1 MECFIV
7 LPSDVDLEH
16 GELIIRGEEAHHAIR
31 SLRLRTGDALM
42 ATNLI
47 GTCYRARVEQA
58 AVGSLVCSLEEI
70 LPNFSEADRDV
81 LLLPAMISQPARW
94 DFLLEKSTEL
104 GVMAIQ
110 PVLTERTERGHF
122 RRDRS
127 EKILRAAV
135 KQTKRAWM
143 PAIKSSLSGVE
154 TSSAKLASL
163 REALASASA
172 EGRSIFLL
180 HEAAD
185 ETASL
190 VRAMIW
196 ESAKSIA
203 IAVGPEGGFTEE
215 EVRMAREEF
224 GARVVSLG
232 PRRLRAETAAIAAL
246 AIVMAA
252 EYSAMIS
259 LVCCS

>member
-7 LPSDVDLEH
+7 LPSDVDLDR
-16 GELIIRGEEAHHAIR
+16 GELTLRGDEAHHAIR
-31 SLRLRTGDALM
+31 SLRLHAGDALI

-47 GTCYRARVEQA
+47 GACYRSRVEHA
-58 AVGSLVCSLEEI
+58 AAGTLVCSIEET
-70 LPNFSEADRDV
+70 LPNFSEPTRDV
-81 LLLPAMISQPARW
+81 LLIPAMISQPARW

-104 GVMAIQ
+104 GVKAIQ
-110 PVLTERTERGHF
+110 PVLTERTERVHF

-143 PAIKSSLSGVE
+143 PAIKTTLSAGE
-154 TSSAKLASL
+154 TKAANLASL
-163 REALASASA
+163 RDALAAANS

-180 HEAAD
+180 HESASAAD
-185 ETASL
+185 SL
-190 VRAMIW
+190 SKALIG
-196 ESAKSIA
+196 EDKKSLA

-215 EVRMAREEF
+215 EVRMASEEF

-246 AIVMAA
+246 AFVMAF
-252 EYSAMIS
+252 
-259 LVCCS
+259 

>member
-7 LPSDVDLEH
+7 FPSDVDLERR
-16 GELIIRGEEAHHAIR
+16 ELTLRGDESHHAVR
-31 SLRLRTGDALM
+31 SLRLHAGDALM

-47 GTCYRARVEQA
+47 GTCYHSRVEHPA
-58 AVGSLVCSLEEI
+58 AGSLVCSIEEI
-70 LPNFSEADRDV
+70 LPNFGEPARDV
-81 LLLPAMISQPARW
+81 LLIPAMISQPARW
-94 DFLLEKSTEL
+94 DFLLEKATEL
-104 GVMAIQ
+104 GVKAIQ
-110 PVLTERTERGHF
+110 PVLTERTERVHF

-143 PAIKSSLSGVE
+143 PAIKSTLSTRDV
-154 TSSAKLASL
+154 SSSKLASL
-163 REALASASA
+163 RDALASAVA
-172 EGRSIFLL
+172 EGRAIFLL
-180 HEAAD
+180 HEAAA

-190 VRAMIW
+190 VRAMLW
-196 ESAKSIA
+196 ESSKSIA

-215 EVRMAREEF
+215 EIRIAREEF

-246 AIVMAA
+246 AIVMA
-252 EYSAMIS
+252 S
-259 LVCCS
+259 

>member
-7 LPSDVDLEH
+7 LPSDVDLERR
-16 GELIIRGEEAHHAIR
+16 ELTLRGDEAHHAIR
-31 SLRLRTGDALM
+31 SLRLHAGDALM

-47 GTCYRARVEQA
+47 GTCYRSRVEHA
-58 AVGSLVCSLEEI
+58 AAGSLVCSIEEI
-70 LPNFSEADRDV
+70 LPNFSEPARDV
-81 LLLPAMISQPARW
+81 LLIPGMISQPARW
-94 DFLLEKSTEL
+94 EFLLEKSTEL
-104 GVMAIQ
+104 GVKAIQ
-110 PVLTERTERGHF
+110 PVLTERTERVHF

-143 PAIKSSLSGVE
+143 PAIKSTLSGGE
-154 TSSAKLASL
+154 TSSFKLASL
-163 REALASASA
+163 REALASASM

-180 HEAAD
+180 HEAAA

-196 ESAKSIA
+196 ESSKAMA
-203 IAVGPEGGFTEE
+203 IAVGPEGGFSEE
-215 EVRMAREEF
+215 EVRMAHEEF

-246 AIVMAA
+246 AIIMAS
-252 EYSAMIS
+252 E
-259 LVCCS
+259 